1 MTSLLNLLERVP
13 LAQNTME
20 HRRIYSVTEL
30 NAEIKALLEKSYPF
44 IWISAEIS
52 NLRIP
57 TSGHNYFSLKDA
69 RSQISAVM
77 FRGQIRNLQFKLADG
92 LAVTGFGR
100 LSLYEPRGTYQ
111 IIFEYLEPKGV
122 GALQM
127 AFEQLKEKL
136 ALEGLFDEKH
146 KKQLPF
152 LPALLGIITSP
163 SGSVI
168 HDIINITER
177 RYPNLDIRIMPVKV
191 QGDDAADEIGAAI
204 DMLNRHKLADV
215 AILARG
221 GGSLEDLQAFNTERV
236 ARAIFASQIPI
247 ISAVG
252 HETDYTIADF
262 VADLRAPTPSAAAE
276 LAVPVKYDLLKNI
289 KEFEYLLYYNI
300 NHYIQQRRLIV
311 AQTQKRLVDP
321 RRRTEDA
328 RLKLDDYANR
338 LFRAVSGRLN
348 QIRERLQWRRT
359 HLHAHNPIRQI
370 QRFRDGLQQDK
381 FALARELHATINRDR
396 SSLREITSKLNAF
409 NPASILSRGYSITR
423 TLPDRKVVRTA
434 ESVKIEQD
442 LEIILAEGKIES
454 RVMRIRKN
462 GEKNI

>member
-1 MTSLLNLLERVP
+1 
-13 LAQNTME
+13 ME

-30 NAEIKALLEKSYPF
+30 NAEIKALLEKSYQF
-44 IWISAEIS
+44 VWISAEIS

-57 TSGHNYFSLKDA
+57 ASGHYYFSLKDA

-77 FRGQIRNLQFKLADG
+77 FRGQIRNLQFKPEDG

-122 GALQM
+122 GALQL

-163 SGSVI
+163 SGSVV

-177 RYPNLDIRIMPVKV
+177 RYPNLDIRIIPVKV
-191 QGDDAADEIGAAI
+191 QGDEAADEIGAAF

-321 RRRTEDA
+321 RRRTADA
-328 RLKLDDYANR
+328 RLKLDDYSNR
-338 LFRAVSGRLN
+338 LLRAVSGQLN
-348 QIRERLQWRRT
+348 QIRERLHWRRT
-359 HLHAHNPIRQI
+359 HLYAHNPNRQI
-370 QRFRDGLQQDK
+370 QRYRDSLQQNKIALGRGLQ
-381 FALARELHATINRDR
+381 ATIKRDR
-396 SSLREITSKLNAF
+396 SSLREMTSKLNAF
-409 NPASILSRGYSITR
+409 NPTSILSRGYSITR
-423 TLPDRKVVRTA
+423 TLPDRKVVRRT
-434 ESVKIEQD
+434 ESVKIDQD
-442 LEIILAEGKIES
+442 LEIILADGKLES

-462 GEKNI
+462 GKKNI